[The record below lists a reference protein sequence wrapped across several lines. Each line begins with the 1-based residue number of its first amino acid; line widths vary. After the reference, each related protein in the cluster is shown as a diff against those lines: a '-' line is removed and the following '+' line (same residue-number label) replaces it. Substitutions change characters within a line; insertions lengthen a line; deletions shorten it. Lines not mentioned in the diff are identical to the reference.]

1 MSLRAEDQPVDCRA
15 GTWGGRV
22 GGHAL
27 CRYSGSKHGQNA
39 QQEPGGGPNDD
50 AAASKQ
56 KELHPIQDA
65 SVSKQK
71 QGIAGAMDG
80 CPPRGESMPSVSR
93 LTDALLFGMVGFLGM
108 LVTPFPKRHTNQAC
122 PARKLRL
129 RSSRRSA
136 CMG

>member
-1 MSLRAEDQPVDCRA
+1 MTAPARRVCAEDQPVDCRA
-15 GTWGGRV
+15 GTWGGRA

-27 CRYSGSKHGQNA
+27 SRYSGSKHGQNA

-71 QGIAGAMDG
+71 QGIAGTMDG
-80 CPPRGESMPSVSR
+80 CAPRGESMLRVRRSM
-93 LTDALLFGMVGFLGM
+93 DALLFGAVGFVGM
-108 LVTPFPKRHTNQAC
+108 AYSPETMGVPLQA
-122 PARKLRL
+122 
-129 RSSRRSA
+129 
-136 CMG
+136 